1 MFQKATKKAA
11 KLKLALEGTSGT
23 GKTYSALKMA
33 TALLKAMVAS
43 GQDVGNG
50 RIALIDSEHGSAA
63 LYAHLFDFDHAV
75 LEEFSLGT
83 YMKALGNAKDAGYPI
98 VLIDSMSHAWNGKGG
113 ALETVDKMGG
123 SKFTNGWKAIT
134 PLQTQFINTILAYP
148 GHVIATLR
156 TKMDYVIEKDEH
168 TGRIGPKKVGLA
180 PIQREGV
187 DYEFS
192 VVLDLA
198 VGGTMSVSKSRCDT
212 LVPGSVL
219 KWADVESIAERLMTW
234 LGNGTAATAVERL
247 AEDIRFAT
255 TRAALIALIPRLKE
269 LSPED
274 QAVLRDPFK
283 SRVMEFPEVGD
294 V

>member
-23 GKTYSALKMA
+23 GKTFSALKMA
-33 TALLKAMVAS
+33 TAILKAMTAD
-43 GQDVGNG
+43 GQDTGNG

-75 LEEFSLGT
+75 LEEFSLPT
-83 YMKALGNAKDAGYPI
+83 YMKALGAAKEQGYPMVI
-98 VLIDSMSHAWNGKGG
+98 IDSMSHAWNGKGG
-113 ALETVDKMGG
+113 ALETVDRMGG
-123 SKFTNGWKAIT
+123 SKFTNGWKAVT

-156 TKMDYVIEKDEH
+156 TKMEYVIEKDEH
-168 TGRIGPKKVGLA
+168 TGKIGPKKVGLA

-198 VGGTMSVSKSRCDT
+198 QGGNMTVTKSRCDT
-212 LVPGSVL
+212 IVPFSVL
-219 KWADVESIAERLMTW
+219 KWTDVDAIAERLMKW
-234 LGNGTAATAVERL
+234 LGDGAAVTPLDAL
-247 AEDIRFAT
+247 TDDIRFAT
-255 TRAALIALIPRLKE
+255 SRTGLIALAPRFMALTPEQQAGLK
-269 LSPED
+269 D
-274 QAVLRDPFK
+274 MYRA
-283 SRVMEFPEVGD
+283 RVMEFPDQGD